1 MSQNQELNEL
11 QTFCFLKYGGNQR
24 TKQLRVVKGGS
35 SERTARAVHL
45 CGAAVVLECA
55 KGSKWQRDGGGG
67 QGGAQGQQSLT
78 QTAEQLIQAMALLS
92 SFIQECQCN
101 EVVGLFVFKTPL
113 RNAQECSGMQAITW
127 KRQLVNSAVQNP
139 PGLQSVNIH
148 VQCQPQRATLQLLS
162 ITNRICIR
170 RLTFSQQCS
179 VTPSHQ
185 THVSNTRAMAK
196 ALRAR

>member
-1 MSQNQELNEL
+1 MGL
-11 QTFCFLKYGGNQR
+11 QLCWSVQKAANG
-24 TKQLRVVKGGS
+24 KGTV
-35 SERTARAVHL
+35 E
-45 CGAAVVLECA
+45 
-55 KGSKWQRDGGGG
+55 GGGG
-67 QGGAQGQQSLT
+67 RDGRRVSSHPHKQSN
-78 QTAEQLIQAMALLS
+78 QSGHVALLS